1 MQIYYSHAMNGGRM
15 IVLCFTDG
23 RARAWKG
30 EQCWLLW
37 SKKPFQF
44 QVEHLLILFLVEIW
58 RDELWAG
65 SQHHINYLR
74 DF

>member
-1 MQIYYSHAMNGGRM
+1 
-15 IVLCFTDG
+15 
-23 RARAWKG
+23 
-30 EQCWLLW
+30 
-37 SKKPFQF
+37 
-44 QVEHLLILFLVEIW
+44 VEHLLILFLVEIW